1 MLSFEREL
9 ISEESEMENEIREER
24 VNFSNGNLA
33 KLDVSKGE
41 NITEL
46 YVQGNRLEEID
57 LSCNKNIKILDC
69 TDNPLIFI
77 KSNVPSD
84 SQERQEKTASS
95 ECAEDELILRAC
107 QGGTVGLKY
116 SPQEGQRYYAYADE
130 GYKFDGWYDVLG
142 DRLSKEVVW
151 IDAYGTGREIFA
163 MFVKA

>member
-57 LSCNKNIKILDC
+57 LSCNKNIKI
-69 TDNPLIFI
+69 
-77 KSNVPSD
+77 
-84 SQERQEKTASS
+84 
-95 ECAEDELILRAC
+95 
-107 QGGTVGLKY
+107 
-116 SPQEGQRYYAYADE
+116 
-130 GYKFDGWYDVLG
+130 
-142 DRLSKEVVW
+142 
-151 IDAYGTGREIFA
+151 
-163 MFVKA
+163 

>member
-1 MLSFEREL
+1 MVMS
-9 ISEESEMENEIREER
+9 
-24 VNFSNGNLA
+24 V
-33 KLDVSKGE
+33 D
-41 NITEL
+41 
-46 YVQGNRLEEID
+46 
-57 LSCNKNIKILDC
+57 KNIKILDC

-84 SQERQEKTASS
+84 SWERQEKTASS

-116 SPQEGQRYYAYADE
+116 SPQEGQQYYAYADE

>member
-57 LSCNKNIKILDC
+57 LSCNKNIKILDLS
-69 TDNPLIFI
+69 LIHI
-77 KSNVPSD
+77 
-84 SQERQEKTASS
+84 
-95 ECAEDELILRAC
+95 
-107 QGGTVGLKY
+107 
-116 SPQEGQRYYAYADE
+116 
-130 GYKFDGWYDVLG
+130 
-142 DRLSKEVVW
+142 
-151 IDAYGTGREIFA
+151 
-163 MFVKA
+163 

>member
-1 MLSFEREL
+1 
-9 ISEESEMENEIREER
+9 MENEIREER

-84 SQERQEKTASS
+84 SWERQEKTASS
-95 ECAEDELILRAC
+95 ECAEDELILRAHRTSH
-107 QGGTVGLKY
+107 QTY
-116 SPQEGQRYYAYADE
+116 SPHQH
-130 GYKFDGWYDVLG
+130 KHNT
-142 DRLSKEVVW
+142 VVPLAGC
-151 IDAYGTGREIFA
+151 I
-163 MFVKA
+163 

>member
-1 MLSFEREL
+1 
-9 ISEESEMENEIREER
+9 MENEIREER
-24 VNFSNGNLA
+24 VNFSNGNLT

-57 LSCNKNIKILDC
+57 LLHNKNIRILDC
-69 TDNPLIFI
+69 TDNPLICI
-77 KSNVPSD
+77 KSNVPAD
-84 SQERQEKTASS
+84 SQECQGIAASS
-95 ECAEDELILRAC
+95 ECAEEELILRAC

-116 SPQEGQRYYAYADE
+116 SPQEGQQYYAYADE

-142 DRLSKEVVW
+142 DRLSKEAVW
-151 IDAYGTGREIFA
+151 IDAYGTCREIFA